1 LKILAISGSF
11 YPHIGGVALVVQRI
25 GEEIV
30 KRGHEYTVLTVN
42 PGNFASEEFFRGIN
56 IIRVKNNP
64 SITYG
69 INVSIWQK
77 LKELIDNYDII
88 HIHGYHSLLSLESA
102 FICKRMGKPF
112 VFSPHYH
119 GVGHTLCRDFLMK
132 IYKHFGKF
140 SFRWAEKIICVSDY
154 EKNLLLHHFNG
165 LNTKANVIPN
175 GVDQISIPENQS
187 CLRSDDEINLLY
199 VGALRR
205 YKGLEFLLRSL
216 AILKTY
222 DFLAV
227 KLTVIGTGEDKEYF
241 MRLSNTLKVYDSII
255 WIERVPD
262 DMLIRYYRY
271 ADVFVLLSKAE
282 AYGLVVAEA
291 LSHGTPCIV
300 ANTSALTEYTKEP
313 GCFSIEYPPD
323 PQELSQLIRGIK
335 QSNVQVGPFSEK
347 IQTWMDIGETYEQFY
362 AELIHCYNNRR

>member
-25 GEEIV
+25 GEEMV

-69 INVSIWQK
+69 INISIWQK

-102 FICKRMGKPF
+102 FMCKRMGKSF

-119 GVGHTLCRDFLMK
+119 GIGHTLYRDCLMK

-140 SFRWAEKIICVSDY
+140 SFRWAEKIICVSNY
-154 EKNLLLHHFNG
+154 EKGLLLHLKG
-165 LNTKANVIPN
+165 IDTKVNVIPN
-175 GVDQISIPENQS
+175 GVDQISIPENHD

-205 YKGLEFLLRSL
+205 YKGLEFLLKSL
-216 AILKTY
+216 AILKTP
-222 DFLAV
+222 DTLAV
-227 KLTVIGTGEDKEYF
+227 KLTVVGTGEDKEYF
-241 MRLSNTLKVYDSII
+241 VRLASTLKINDSIT
-255 WIERVPD
+255 WIERASD
-262 DMLIRYYRY
+262 DVLIRCYRT
-271 ADVFVLLSKAE
+271 ADVFVFLSKAE

-323 PQELSQLIRGIK
+323 PQALSQLIWSIKRG
-335 QSNVQVGPFSEK
+335 NVLVGPFSEK
-347 IQTWMDIGETYEQFY
+347 IQTWMSIGETYEQFY
-362 AELIHCYNNRR
+362 GELIH